1 MNIETSV
8 SSDAPAASTETLVAP
23 DTEPSVPV
31 APVPAGEPGDD
42 GATTPGGPTMVL
54 LLTGGF
60 LLVSWLRRRRRRR
73 SAWKALN

>member
-1 MNIETSV
+1 MSIDTSV
-8 SSDAPAASTETLVAP
+8 SSDAPAAFTETLAAP
-23 DTEPSVPV
+23 ATESTDPV
-31 APVPAGEPGDD
+31 ARPASEPGDD

-73 SAWKALN
+73 SVQKP

>member
-1 MNIETSV
+1 M
-8 SSDAPAASTETLVAP
+8 SSDAPTASTETLVAP
-23 DTEPSVPV
+23 DTEPNLPV

-60 LLVSWLRRRRRRR
+60 LLVSWWRRRRRRR
-73 SAWKALN
+73 STWETLK